1 MTDRNQNEKTVQKQK
16 AESAIQKK
24 VIIDTDP
31 SADDAI
37 ALMLALASPELQI
50 LGMTAAYGVCD
61 SDRSIRNIMKIQEL
75 CERPEIPAV
84 QGAKAPFRAPWS
96 LTMPTAGRTGCP
108 ARGFRNRRKARR
120 KQRPSAGWE
129 I

>member
-61 SDRSIRNIMKIQEL
+61 SDRCIRHIL
-75 CERPEIPAV
+75 
-84 QGAKAPFRAPWS
+84 
-96 LTMPTAGRTGCP
+96 
-108 ARGFRNRRKARR
+108 
-120 KQRPSAGWE
+120 
-129 I
+129 